1 MKNIKNKNSYT
12 FIDIYIMSILL
23 FTILIFKSIKSL
35 LEIFS
40 YGIFKKQILT
50 EKSNIGFDIKI
61 KIK

>member
-1 MKNIKNKNSYT
+1 MNNIKNKNSYT
-12 FIDIYIMSILL
+12 FIDIYIMSIFL

>member
-1 MKNIKNKNSYT
+1 MNNIKNKNSYT
-12 FIDIYIMSILL
+12 FIDIYIMSIFL

-61 KIK
+61 NIK

>member
-1 MKNIKNKNSYT
+1 MNNIKNKNSYS

>member
-1 MKNIKNKNSYT
+1 MNNIKIKNSYS